1 MNVEELAECS
11 LDPETR
17 ILRRMTMADAKAA
30 KRAAQLFETLMGSDV
45 AKRRDYLVANSA
57 LLDPSALDV

>member
-1 MNVEELAECS
+1 
-11 LDPETR
+11 
-17 ILRRMTMADAKAA
+17 MTMADAKAA

-45 AKRRDYLVANSA
+45 AKRRDYLVANST